1 MIESLKV
8 VLAERVPDQVKFDQ
22 VKTIIMAQEAN
33 EFLKGRI
40 GSNISMFSQPGD

>member
-1 MIESLKV
+1 MLESLKV
-8 VLAERVPDQVKFDQ
+8 ILAEKVPNQVKVEQ

-40 GSNISMFSQPGD
+40 GSNISMFS